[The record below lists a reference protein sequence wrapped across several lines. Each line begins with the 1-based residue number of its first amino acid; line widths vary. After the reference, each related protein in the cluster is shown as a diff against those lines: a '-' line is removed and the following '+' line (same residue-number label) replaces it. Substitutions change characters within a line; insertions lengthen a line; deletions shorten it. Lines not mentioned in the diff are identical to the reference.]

1 MHSEIN
7 NKKSKSIFSWIRNS
21 IKSSPLY
28 WRTLI
33 ILLFVAL
40 ITKLVIVY
48 FSYKNLNPREN
59 VISYLASDIPVIFF
73 AHLLII
79 INYWVK
85 KRKYRLIN
93 DVIVFTVLLL
103 YIIDVFTIFVFHSRV
118 SLVDIFA
125 LWSNGS
131 SWFNWIIRLWII
143 VLILVWL
150 ITFFLVQTKMK
161 FLKKSG
167 KNMLI
172 AFSIFSFIYALFY
185 AIIIISNAN
194 INYVKDVISLNIQK
208 FKNDDINLD
217 YQEVEFDDNG
227 YQIDRIKWEWKD
239 LNVILVFAE
248 SLSAIDSANMWWN
261 NNMPKF
267 DEIQKDWITFT
278 NFVTNWTTSDTAHIS
293 TLLWVVP
300 LINMKMGNTP
310 YSWYKLKMQSLPE
323 FFNNQWYATTFI
335 SAASLNFLKQR
346 DFLSWAWF
354 QKIIW
359 EEEFEKNKKYTFESA
374 PDEDLYDRVLQE
386 VQAQTW
392 KYFIWLQTISFHKPY
407 NTPYWKTEELALRY
421 SDDELYRFYQNLQEI
436 WFFDNGI
443 LVIMWDHRKMNS
455 IEEWERDLF
464 WPNRYTKSVATV
476 VWSWIQAWT
485 INPELVQH
493 TDFYNSLKRIIW
505 YWSVEVDSVY
515 NDIFTQQTNR
525 NRGITNSEFYE
536 NNRYTISSQDGD
548 VFLFRNISNLPKN
561 SPIYDYFSSYVLFE
575 FWEKKEEGKSEDAD
589 TIKFIWH
596 RWAIENSPENTLESF
611 LAAKDLWADWIE
623 FDVSYTKDHENI
635 VVHWDLLYAS
645 NCKNRKVWNNN
656 FDWIQNNC
664 TIKNGEKYMKLQ
676 KMLELI
682 DWLFDYYFLE
692 IKVYNEKL
700 WAQQAEEIIQTVK
713 DLNMQDRVIFISYS
727 DAAREVLDAD
737 PDIIYGWDTFDIND
751 LDFIWENNSKYF
763 LAPYDILTPEIV
775 QKARDLWKE
784 VVTYTVNETWDFQ
797 AMKDLWVNIIMSD
810 RIDLLQ
816 EYNNTRHYPIPHSFE
831 IPNLKKSSKVDSE
844 DFIY

>member
-323 FFNNQWYATTFI
+323 FFNNQWYTTTFI

-575 FWEKKEEGKSEDAD
+575 FWEEKEEGKSEDTD

-797 AMKDLWVNIIMSD
+797 VMKDLWVNIIMSD

-816 EYNNTRHYPIPHSFE
+816 EYNNTRHYPVPHNFSGL
-831 IPNLKKSSKVDSE
+831 NLRKSLYDELS
-844 DFIY
+844 